1 MIKRLAIYNRK
12 LSHVDYVQRYVD
24 ELYADIFRAALNSEI
39 NNNNNKLFKKYSK
52 YLQLLKF

>member
-1 MIKRLAIYNRK
+1 MIKRLIIYNKK
-12 LSHVDYVQRYVD
+12 LIHIDNVQRYVD
-24 ELYADIFRAALNSEI
+24 ELYANIFISALNGEI